1 MGPVDFSK
9 KNPSLGWLSEE
20 IKIQCHKIYRPSY
33 KIRISRFHGKKIVF
47 EFLSKTGVT
56 RSGVRTHAD
65 IRPLELKSN
74 ALTTR
79 PSWLLN
85 TGESLKVV
93 ALYTVIDSSRITGC
107 FLVNFLHIC
116 VYLRSEKRYS
126 TESRLLL
133 LKPSLSQGMN
143 IPIFLLKVW

>member
-1 MGPVDFSK
+1 MVVDKLLVHNETSTSVAGFRTL
-9 KNPSLGWLSEE
+9 NAML
-20 IKIQCHKIYRPSY
+20 
-33 KIRISRFHGKKIVF
+33 FIV
-47 EFLSKTGVT
+47 

-79 PSWLLN
+79 PSWLVN

-107 FLVNFLHIC
+107 FLVNFLLIC

-133 LKPSLSQGMN
+133 LKPSLFQGMN